1 MGNVGRGVGL
11 RSFRIVLFQERIEEG
26 SDASASDHR
35 NNFKLWILVA
45 WALWFP
51 QFNKLHPMAGSFI
64 LAMHATDHRFC
75 SIRRIVGH
83 ASKREMVELILTISV
98 NVLVLGALT

>member
-1 MGNVGRGVGL
+1 MLQPQTIGIILNM
-11 RSFRIVLFQERIEEG
+11 
-26 SDASASDHR
+26 
-35 NNFKLWILVA
+35 WILVA

-83 ASKREMVELILTISV
+83 ASKREMVDIDSNHFRKRPSARRSHVTFNI
-98 NVLVLGALT
+98 NVSKMCPSAQLM